1 MSLFESDAIPLLPD
15 EYTIKVLKIKER
27 EGAPILE
34 MDWAKKIQDDED
46 GEALILKNEEDKQDK
61 VNNPALVQN
70 VGFER
75 IKRLRE
81 GSDVQDFLMLYEADE
96 GIYDVV
102 EIDDDGSTAEVAG
115 QEKQRNQWGKIRH
128 QLARQAWDETNPLMK
143 YLPYIAVFL
152 TFLGMGITMWTFKNF
167 MGEVAS
173 QQVEAANTMA
183 EAAKAMAN
191 N

>member
-1 MSLFESDAIPLLPD
+1 MMADNDTPTD
-15 EYTIKVLKIKER
+15 EATTNTVEVLYTT
-27 EGAPILE
+27 GAHTKGVE
-34 MDWAKKIQDDED
+34 FDED
-46 GEALILKNEEDKQDK
+46 GEALFLKNETDKKDK

-70 VGFER
+70 VGFEK
-75 IKRLRE
+75 IKRLHE
-81 GSDVQDFLMLYEADE
+81 GNSVDDFLMLYEADE
-96 GIYDVV
+96 GIYDTI
-102 EIDDDGSTAEVAG
+102 EIDSDEGSAKVAM

-128 QLARQAWDETNPLMK
+128 ELARQAWDETNPLMK